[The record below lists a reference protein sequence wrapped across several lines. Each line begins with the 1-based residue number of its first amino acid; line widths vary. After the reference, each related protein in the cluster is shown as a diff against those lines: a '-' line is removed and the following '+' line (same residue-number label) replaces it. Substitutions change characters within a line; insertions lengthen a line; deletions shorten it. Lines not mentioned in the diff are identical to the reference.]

1 MKRIRLAKAVA
12 NPDMDIPGRLQLAL
26 RAIEI
31 IAPKRQLAKGAKRIR
46 LAKALANPD
55 KDIPRRLQLGL
66 RAIEITASKRQIAS
80 GM

>member
-1 MKRIRLAKAVA
+1 
-12 NPDMDIPGRLQLAL
+12 MDISRRLQLAL

-55 KDIPRRLQLGL
+55 MDFPRRLRMAL
-66 RAIEITASKRQIAS
+66 RSIEIIARS
-80 GM
+80 ANSPRD